1 MTVILERL
9 VALRDLLADT
19 VRIWVKVVFLPDST
33 NIWFFPQIVHLASFG
48 AQLFLATL
56 AFRNRLWRVQAQL
69 AHAGASFGSADPIH
83 HQRKVRP
90 RSVPLVVKITRQ
102 QWLASLKFGHLLK
115 FPLQ

>member
-1 MTVILERL
+1 MITIRPNYRMENGKLETYKSMCDNVILERL

-33 NIWFFPQIVHLASFG
+33 NFWFFPQIVHLASFG

-69 AHAGASFGSADPIH
+69 AHAGAS
-83 HQRKVRP
+83 
-90 RSVPLVVKITRQ
+90 
-102 QWLASLKFGHLLK
+102 
-115 FPLQ
+115 